1 MTPPRTAAPHVQAAL
16 ARTVQ
21 ARIPVQRHPA
31 GPGRPPAPHVQAPHV
46 QAKIAAVQAKIVPHP
61 VPRPVAAHVQA
72 KIQAPPVR
80 PLAPH
85 LPPPRSLPVPP
96 ALAAQA
102 RASAPPPVPR
112 PPVPNRAP
120 FLAPPPGR
128 PAARPPAAAIQ
139 RSAVIQPA
147 IQVSYFTSIF
157 AKRARHYRR
166 DNAVGGRN
174 LATVRYRTKS
184 GGSWGIWKYKTLPSE
199 GLHSEKRLYDFLED
213 LGVEYQVDWV
223 YTELAP
229 CGSDYHN
236 CAQRLEDWW
245 PTADVYYSVDY
256 PSVEDVSSESSDD
269 DEQTK
274 KRNKAKRRRKRGTG
288 TLGRLGTKSRKY
300 DSDEDDAPDPGDFK
314 PALRRIYSPVH
325 YSSGWEL

>member
-16 ARTVQ
+16 SRTAQ
-21 ARIPVQRHPA
+21 ARLPLSASPA
-31 GPGRPPAPHVQAPHV
+31 APNRPPAPHVQASV
-46 QAKIAAVQAKIVPHP
+46 ASAQARLAPRSP
-61 VPRPVAAHVQA
+61 VPQPGPRPLAAHVQA
-72 KIQAPPVR
+72 KLQAPPAR
-80 PLAPH
+80 PA
-85 LPPPRSLPVPP
+85 
-96 ALAAQA
+96 AAQA
-102 RASAPPPVPR
+102 KAIAPPPVPR
-112 PPVPNRAP
+112 PPALPRPA

-128 PAARPPAAAIQ
+128 PAIRPPAAAIQ
-139 RSAVIQPA
+139 RSAVIQLAPT
-147 IQVSYFTSIF
+147 QVSYFTSDF

-166 DNAVGGRN
+166 DNDVGGRN

-184 GGSWGIWKYKTLPSE
+184 GGSWGIWKYKTLPSS
-199 GLHSEKRLYDFLED
+199 GHHSEKRLYDFLED

-229 CGSDYHN
+229 CGDDYHN

-256 PSVEDVSSESSDD
+256 PSVSDVSSESDD
-269 DEQTK
+269 DDKQTK
-274 KRNKAKRRRKRGTG
+274 KREKAKRRRSRGPA
-288 TLGRLGTKSRKY
+288 TLGRFQTKSRKY
-300 DSDEDDAPDPGDFK
+300 DSDEDDDPAPGDFK

>member
-1 MTPPRTAAPHVQAAL
+1 VT
-16 ARTVQ
+16 
-21 ARIPVQRHPA
+21 
-31 GPGRPPAPHVQAPHV
+31 
-46 QAKIAAVQAKIVPHP
+46 
-61 VPRPVAAHVQA
+61 
-72 KIQAPPVR
+72 
-80 PLAPH
+80 
-85 LPPPRSLPVPP
+85 
-96 ALAAQA
+96 
-102 RASAPPPVPR
+102 
-112 PPVPNRAP
+112 
-120 FLAPPPGR
+120 
-128 PAARPPAAAIQ
+128 AAIQ

-147 IQVSYFTSIF
+147 TQVSYFTSNF

-184 GGSWGIWKYKTLPSE
+184 GGSWGIWKYKTLPSA
-199 GLHSEKRLYDFLED
+199 GHHSEKRLYDFLEG

-229 CGSDYHN
+229 CGDDYHN
-236 CAQRLEDWW
+236 CAQRLEEWW

-256 PSVEDVSSESSDD
+256 PSVSDVSSESDD
-269 DEQTK
+269 DDKQTK

-300 DSDEDDAPDPGDFK
+300 DSDEDDPPTPGDFK
-314 PALRRIYSPVH
+314 PALRRIYSPAH

>member
-1 MTPPRTAAPHVQAAL
+1 MT
-16 ARTVQ
+16 
-21 ARIPVQRHPA
+21 
-31 GPGRPPAPHVQAPHV
+31 
-46 QAKIAAVQAKIVPHP
+46 
-61 VPRPVAAHVQA
+61 
-72 KIQAPPVR
+72 
-80 PLAPH
+80 
-85 LPPPRSLPVPP
+85 
-96 ALAAQA
+96 
-102 RASAPPPVPR
+102 
-112 PPVPNRAP
+112 
-120 FLAPPPGR
+120 
-128 PAARPPAAAIQ
+128 AAIQ
-139 RSAVIQPA
+139 RSAVIQLAPT
-147 IQVSYFTSIF
+147 QVSYFTSDF

-166 DNAVGGRN
+166 DNDVGGRN
-174 LATVRYRTKS
+174 LATARYRTK
-184 GGSWGIWKYKTLPSE
+184 GGGGAWGIWRYKTLPSE

-256 PSVEDVSSESSDD
+256 PALEDVSSESSDD

-274 KRNKAKRRRKRGTG
+274 KRDKAKRRRSRGTA
-288 TLGRLGTKSRKY
+288 TLGRFQTKSRKY
-300 DSDEDDAPDPGDFK
+300 DSDEDDDPAPGDFK